1 LLCWRKTLDPGF
13 RRDDEQ
19 KPKHARSAM
28 NLNPKPDG
36 TAPAKSFVFEAG
48 EANFE
53 TDVLL
58 ASLQTPVLVDFWATW
73 CGPCKTLGPILE
85 KLAGEYAGAFR
96 LAKVDCDKE
105 QQLAGMF
112 GVRSIPTV
120 VLIQGGQIVDAFSGA
135 LPESQVRE
143 FLTRHRVEPASRIEA
158 PAQDMDEGAPA
169 PVEAPQES
177 VARLTKALAAD
188 PDNAGLKLDLA
199 LARARGG
206 DTADAQATLDTLPVD
221 LAEDDRA
228 KALGALL
235 AMHQSLSAIPATG
248 ELLGRVESDPRDL
261 AARDGLAVR
270 QLLGGDAAGAMDHWL
285 AILAADREW
294 NEGLARR
301 RLLDAFRIVHDDALV
316 SATRRRMSSLLF

>member
-1 LLCWRKTLDPGF
+1 
-13 RRDDEQ
+13 
-19 KPKHARSAM
+19 M
-28 NLNPKPDG
+28 NPNPKLDG
-36 TAPAKSFVFEAG
+36 AAASTDSYIFEAG

-53 TDVLL
+53 TDVLQ

-96 LAKVDCDKE
+96 LAKIDCDKE

-143 FLTRHRVEPASRIEA
+143 FLTRHRVEPAARIEA
-158 PAQDMDEGAPA
+158 PAQTVDENVPA
-169 PVEAPQES
+169 ETPQAA
-177 VARLTKALAAD
+177 VARFEQALAAA
-188 PDNAGLKLDLA
+188 PDDAGLKLDLA
-199 LARARGG
+199 LAKARTG
-206 DTADAQATLDTLPVD
+206 DTANAQATLDSLPVD

-228 KALGALL
+228 KALSALL
-235 AMHQSLSAIPATG
+235 AMQQSVAAIPPTAD
-248 ELLGRVESDPRDL
+248 LLARVERDPRDF
-261 AARDGLAVR
+261 AALDGLGVR
-270 QLLGGDAAGAMDHWL
+270 KLLGGDAADAMQHWL
-285 AILAADREW
+285 VILAADRGW
-294 NEGLARR
+294 NEGLARK

-316 SATRRRMSSLLF
+316 SATRRKMSSLLF

>member
-1 LLCWRKTLDPGF
+1 
-13 RRDDEQ
+13 
-19 KPKHARSAM
+19 M
-28 NLNPKPDG
+28 NLKPKPDG
-36 TAPAKSFVFEAG
+36 AAAPADPHVFEAG

-53 TDVLL
+53 TDVLQ

-96 LAKVDCDKE
+96 LAKIDCDKE

-143 FLTRHRVEPASRIEA
+143 FLKRHKVEPATRIEA
-158 PAQDMDEGAPA
+158 PAQEIDENAPA
-169 PVEAPQES
+169 ETPKAA
-177 VARLTKALAAD
+177 VARFEQALAAT
-188 PDNAGLKLDLA
+188 PDDAGLKLDLA
-199 LARARGG
+199 LAKARTG
-206 DTADAQATLDTLPVD
+206 DTGNAQATLDALPVD

-228 KALGALL
+228 KALAALL
-235 AMHQSLSAIPATG
+235 AMQQSLGAIPPAA
-248 ELLGRVESDPRDL
+248 ELLARVERDPRDFTAL
-261 AARDGLAVR
+261 DGLGVR
-270 QLLGGDAAGAMDHWL
+270 QLLGGDAEDAMHRWL
-285 AILAADREW
+285 AILAADRGW

-301 RLLDAFRIVHDDALV
+301 RLLDAFRIVHNDALV
-316 SATRRRMSSLLF
+316 SATRRKMSSLLF

>member
-1 LLCWRKTLDPGF
+1 MNF
-13 RRDDEQ
+13 R
-19 KPKHARSAM
+19 
-28 NLNPKPDG
+28 PKPDG
-36 TAPAKSFVFEAG
+36 AAAPADSHVFEAG

-53 TDVLL
+53 TDVLQ

-143 FLTRHRVEPASRIEA
+143 FLKRHRVEPASRIEA
-158 PAQDMDEGAPA
+158 PAQDVEDGAVPA
-169 PVEAPQES
+169 ETPQAAIAS
-177 VARLTKALAAD
+177 IGQALATD

-199 LARARGG
+199 LARARRG
-206 DTADAQATLDTLPVD
+206 DTTNAQATLDTLPID

-228 KALGALL
+228 KALTALL
-235 AMHQSLSAIPATG
+235 AMQQSLAQIPPAT
-248 ELLGRVESDPRDL
+248 ELRARVERDPRDFTAL
-261 AARDGLAVR
+261 DGLGVR
-270 QLLGGDAAGAMDHWL
+270 QLLDGDAAEAMQQWL
-285 AILAADREW
+285 AILAADRGW
-294 NEGLARR
+294 NEGLARK
-301 RLLDAFRIVHDDALV
+301 RLLDAFRIVEDEALV
-316 SATRRRMSSLLF
+316 AATRRKMSSLLF

>member
-1 LLCWRKTLDPGF
+1 
-13 RRDDEQ
+13 
-19 KPKHARSAM
+19 M
-28 NLNPKPDG
+28 NPNPKLDG
-36 TAPAKSFVFEAG
+36 ATTPADPNIFEAG

-53 TDVLL
+53 TDVLQ

-120 VLIQGGQIVDAFSGA
+120 VLIQNGQIADAFSGA

-143 FLTRHRVEPASRIEA
+143 FLTRHKVEPAARIEA
-158 PAQDMDEGAPA
+158 PAPEAVVDDAPA
-169 PVEAPQES
+169 ETPQAA
-177 VARLTKALAAD
+177 VARLTDALAAA
-188 PDNAGLKLDLA
+188 PDDAALKLELA
-199 LARARGG
+199 LARARTG
-206 DTADAQATLDTLPVD
+206 DTADAQATLDALPVD

-228 KALGALL
+228 KALAALL
-235 AMHQSLSAIPATG
+235 AMQQSLAQIPPAA
-248 ELLGRVESDPRDL
+248 ELQARVERDPRDF
-261 AARDGLAVR
+261 AAQDGLGVR
-270 QLLGGDAAGAMDHWL
+270 KLLQADATNAMQHWL
-285 AILAADREW
+285 AILAADRGW
-294 NEGLARR
+294 SDGLARK

-316 SATRRRMSSLLF
+316 ATTRRKMSSLLF

>member
-1 LLCWRKTLDPGF
+1 
-13 RRDDEQ
+13 
-19 KPKHARSAM
+19 M
-28 NLNPKPDG
+28 NSEPKPDG
-36 TAPAKSFVFEAG
+36 AAAPADSYTFEAG

-53 TDVLL
+53 TDVLQ

-85 KLAGEYAGAFR
+85 KLADEYAGAFR
-96 LAKVDCDKE
+96 LAKIDCDKE

-143 FLTRHRVEPASRIEA
+143 FLKRHKVEPAARIQA
-158 PAQDMDEGAPA
+158 PAQDIDDNAPA
-169 PVEAPQES
+169 ETPQAA
-177 VARLTKALAAD
+177 VARFKEALATS
-188 PDNAGLKLDLA
+188 PDDAGLKLDLA
-199 LARARGG
+199 LAKARTG
-206 DTADAQATLDTLPVD
+206 DTANAQATLDALPVD

-228 KALGALL
+228 KALAALL
-235 AMHQSLSAIPATG
+235 AMQQSLAAIPPAA
-248 ELLGRVESDPRDL
+248 ELLARVEHDPHDF
-261 AARDGLAVR
+261 AALDGLGVR
-270 QLLGGDAAGAMDHWL
+270 RLLGGDAADAMQHWL
-285 AILAADREW
+285 AILAADRGW
-294 NEGLARR
+294 NEGLARK

>member
-1 LLCWRKTLDPGF
+1 MNF
-13 RRDDEQ
+13 R
-19 KPKHARSAM
+19 
-28 NLNPKPDG
+28 PKPDG
-36 TAPAKSFVFEAG
+36 AAAPADTFVFEAG

-53 TDVLL
+53 TDVLQ

-96 LAKVDCDKE
+96 LAKIDCDKE

-143 FLTRHRVEPASRIEA
+143 FLKRHRVEPASRVEA
-158 PAQDMDEGAPA
+158 PAQDVDDDAPA
-169 PVEAPQES
+169 ETPKAAM
-177 VARLTKALAAD
+177 ARIEKALAAN
-188 PDNAGLKLDLA
+188 PDDAALKLDLA

-206 DTADAQATLDTLPVD
+206 DTSNAQATLDALPVG

-228 KALGALL
+228 KALAAILAMQQSLAAIPPATELL
-235 AMHQSLSAIPATG
+235 A
-248 ELLGRVESDPRDL
+248 RVERDPRDF
-261 AARDGLAVR
+261 AALDGLGVR
-270 QLLGGDAAGAMDHWL
+270 LLLGGDAPDAMQHWL
-285 AILAADREW
+285 AILAADRGW
-294 NEGLARR
+294 NDGLARR
-301 RLLDAFRIVHDDALV
+301 RLVDAFRIVHDDALV

>member
-1 LLCWRKTLDPGF
+1 
-13 RRDDEQ
+13 
-19 KPKHARSAM
+19 M
-28 NLNPKPDG
+28 NPNPKLDG
-36 TAPAKSFVFEAG
+36 AAASTDSYIFEAG

-53 TDVLL
+53 TDVLQ

-96 LAKVDCDKE
+96 LAKIDCDKE

-143 FLTRHRVEPASRIEA
+143 FLTRHRVEPAARIEA
-158 PAQDMDEGAPA
+158 PAQAVDENVPA
-169 PVEAPQES
+169 ETPQAA
-177 VARLTKALAAD
+177 VARFEQALAAA
-188 PDNAGLKLDLA
+188 PDDAGLKLDLA
-199 LARARGG
+199 LAKARSG
-206 DTADAQATLDTLPVD
+206 DTANAQATLDSLPVD

-228 KALGALL
+228 KALSALL
-235 AMHQSLSAIPATG
+235 AMQQSVAAIPPTAD
-248 ELLGRVESDPRDL
+248 LLARVERDPRDF
-261 AARDGLAVR
+261 AALDGLGVR
-270 QLLGGDAAGAMDHWL
+270 KLLGGDAADAMQHWL
-285 AILAADREW
+285 VILAADRGW
-294 NEGLARR
+294 NEGLARK

-316 SATRRRMSSLLF
+316 SATRRKMSSLLF

>member
-1 LLCWRKTLDPGF
+1 MNF
-13 RRDDEQ
+13 R
-19 KPKHARSAM
+19 
-28 NLNPKPDG
+28 PKPDG
-36 TAPAKSFVFEAG
+36 AAAPADSHVFEAG

-53 TDVLL
+53 TDVLQ

-105 QQLAGMF
+105 QQLAEMF

-143 FLTRHRVEPASRIEA
+143 FLKRHRVEPASRIEA
-158 PAQDMDEGAPA
+158 PAQDVEDGAVPA
-169 PVEAPQES
+169 ETPQAAI
-177 VARLTKALAAD
+177 ARTEQALATD

-199 LARARGG
+199 LARARSG
-206 DTADAQATLDTLPVD
+206 DTTNAQATLDTLPID

-228 KALGALL
+228 KALTALL
-235 AMHQSLSAIPATG
+235 AMQQSLAQIPPAT
-248 ELLGRVESDPRDL
+248 ELRARVERDPHDFTAL
-261 AARDGLAVR
+261 DGLGVR
-270 QLLGGDAAGAMDHWL
+270 QLLDGDAAEAMQQWL
-285 AILAADREW
+285 AILAADRGW
-294 NEGLARR
+294 NEGLARK
-301 RLLDAFRIVHDDALV
+301 RLLDAFRIVHDESLV
-316 SATRRRMSSLLF
+316 STTRRKMSSLLF